1 MSEVTRYVIAPK
13 SLSEAMDLAKM
24 IAASNFCPAQMK
36 GKPGDVILSLQMG
49 AEVGLSP
56 MQALQNIA
64 VINGKPCLYGD
75 GALAVAMSSGAYEYH
90 KEWEEGSLENGDLVA
105 HCLVKRRNSEEY
117 TKSFSIDDAKKANLW
132 GKAGPWSQYP
142 NRMLQM
148 RARAFAIRD
157 QFADALRGIN
167 IAEEVRDY
175 QPIESKA
182 VRKLSTISSGPIN
195 LSKQLEHQESVVNN
209 ETGEIEEKPEDIRF
223 FMDYMSI
230 IKDAKDLELLKE
242 SFMKAA
248 KKFRSNTH
256 FIQRLTE
263 AKDEAKARI
272 EMTQEL
278 EKATIVEAQDENT
291 INPKGEENV

>member
-1 MSEVTRYVIAPK
+1 MMSEVTRYVIAPK

-132 GKAGPWSQYP
+132 G
-142 NRMLQM
+142 
-148 RARAFAIRD
+148 
-157 QFADALRGIN
+157 
-167 IAEEVRDY
+167 
-175 QPIESKA
+175 
-182 VRKLSTISSGPIN
+182 
-195 LSKQLEHQESVVNN
+195 
-209 ETGEIEEKPEDIRF
+209 
-223 FMDYMSI
+223 
-230 IKDAKDLELLKE
+230 
-242 SFMKAA
+242 
-248 KKFRSNTH
+248 
-256 FIQRLTE
+256 
-263 AKDEAKARI
+263 
-272 EMTQEL
+272 
-278 EKATIVEAQDENT
+278 
-291 INPKGEENV
+291 